1 MSHSEFTAVVTG
13 AASTRG
19 IGRGTAHALAAD
31 GWNVAI
37 LDLDEAGA
45 KEAADDVAQRSGVQ
59 AFGLAC
65 DVTDENSVESA
76 LNTLESSAPPI
87 GDREAH
93 DPSRGCRVRAGRPA
107 L

>member
-1 MSHSEFTAVVTG
+1 MSHSDFTAIVTG

-45 KEAADDVAQRSGVQ
+45 KEAADDVTQRSDVQ

-65 DVTDENSVESA
+65 DVNVRVYMRRGGSV
-76 LNTLESSAPPI
+76 
-87 GDREAH
+87 H
-93 DPSRGCRVRAGRPA
+93 V
-107 L
+107 